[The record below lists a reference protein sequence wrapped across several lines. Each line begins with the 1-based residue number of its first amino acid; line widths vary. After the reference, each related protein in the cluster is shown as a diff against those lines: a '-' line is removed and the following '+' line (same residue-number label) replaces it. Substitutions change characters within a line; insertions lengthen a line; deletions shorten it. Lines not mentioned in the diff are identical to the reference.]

1 MAKLRIAVIGLGRI
15 GKMHLKNLMILPD
28 QFQVVGIADPTEEN
42 LQAVVDQYHLPY
54 YSADYHE
61 LLQKDDVDCVL
72 IASATDTHA
81 QIIKDA
87 ARAGKDIFCEK
98 PLDTDVARIKSL
110 LAIVDEC
117 GVKLQVGFNRRF
129 DHNFWRIHQCVTDGS
144 LGTPQIIKISS
155 RDPEHMLSAQ
165 VDCSLI

>member
-1 MAKLRIAVIGLGRI
+1 
-15 GKMHLKNLMILPD
+15 MHLKNLMILPD

-87 ARAGKDIFCEK
+87 ARAGKDIFVKSHLILMLRALKVCLQLSMSVVLSFK
-98 PLDTDVARIKSL
+98 LVLTVALTIIFGGFTNAL
-110 LAIVDEC
+110 LMVRL
-117 GVKLQVGFNRRF
+117 VHRRLSKF
-129 DHNFWRIHQCVTDGS
+129 HHVTRS
-144 LGTPQIIKISS
+144 H
-155 RDPEHMLSAQ
+155 RHWNMLSAQ
-165 VDCSLI
+165 VDCSLTWWFMTLI